1 LLNVDRQPLQ
11 QHEEV
16 AIFYKKQPTYNPQ
29 EAPDDPN
36 YLVKYPASIL
46 RVPKLRKGTAKHPK
60 QKPLAL
66 MEYLIRTF
74 TNEGGVVLDSFCG
87 SGSTLVAARN
97 TGRQYI
103 GFELNRTHYTT
114 AKMRL
119 DDTPKAA

>member
-1 LLNVDRQPLQ
+1 M
-11 QHEEV
+11 
-16 AIFYKKQPTYNPQ
+16 
-29 EAPDDPN
+29 DDEPN
-36 YLVKYPASIL
+36 
-46 RVPKLRKGTAKHPK
+46 VPKSGYGGVYNTSDDDKKNPYRRAKSDDRNPYRNQRDAAGELGKGTAKHPK